1 MIASVEPQNF
11 FHTDTEGLVVSPETG
26 PATRESRQP

>member
-11 FHTDTEGLVVSPETG
+11 FYTYTGVLVVSPETG
-26 PATRESRQP
+26 PAMRESRQP

>member
-1 MIASVEPQNF
+1 MIASVEPPNF
-11 FHTDTEGLVVSPETG
+11 LRTYTRVLVVSPETG